1 MLLVFSFQYVK
12 ERISGK
18 PENVMNTGVEPI
30 PLPND
35 LRLDLL
41 P

>member
-1 MLLVFSFQYVK
+1 MFLVFSFQYVK

-18 PENVMNTGVEPI
+18 PESVMNTGIEPI
-30 PLPND
+30 PFPGHFC
-35 LRLDLL
+35 RRLL